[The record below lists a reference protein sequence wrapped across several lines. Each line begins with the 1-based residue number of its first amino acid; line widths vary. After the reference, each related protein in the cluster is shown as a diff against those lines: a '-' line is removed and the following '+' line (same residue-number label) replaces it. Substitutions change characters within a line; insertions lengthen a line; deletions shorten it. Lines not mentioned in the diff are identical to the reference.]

1 MEKRGVFAIKTL
13 KRMCTEKL
21 TLPAKLM
28 TSAEYTYRLENL
40 YTKAS
45 PNPQKHSQRIP
56 QRFNNKPH
64 PQIPNNPRRHIK
76 LSLNQNL
83 EKLSNAQGVTG
94 RETQIRELLKEMLNP
109 VCDEIQI
116 DRMENLIAIKKGNKS
131 APKIMLAAHMDEVG
145 LMIKTITKD
154 GFLQFSK
161 LGGIDDRI
169 LTAQKVQVF
178 TKKGTYSGVIG
189 SKPPH
194 IQKEDERK
202 KIIAYDELFI
212 DVGATSRDDAVAM
225 GIAMGDAVAF
235 DQTFTPLGN
244 GNVMGKAFDNRAGC
258 AAMVETM
265 RLLQNCDCTVY
276 AVGSVQEEVG
286 LRGSGTAAFAI
297 DPDLALALD
306 VTIAGDVPGVREFDT
321 SIKLTKG
328 PSLTV
333 SDSGVITHPKIMR
346 WIMETASENKI
357 PLQLESGLLG
367 STDAARI
374 SLTRQGIPAGAIG
387 IPTRYIHSP
396 TGILNLTD
404 LENTAKLAAAAVQ
417 KAAKYF

>member
-1 MEKRGVFAIKTL
+1 
-13 KRMCTEKL
+13 
-21 TLPAKLM
+21 
-28 TSAEYTYRLENL
+28 
-40 YTKAS
+40 
-45 PNPQKHSQRIP
+45 
-56 QRFNNKPH
+56 
-64 PQIPNNPRRHIK
+64 

-94 RETQIRELLKEMLNP
+94 RENQIRELLTEMLKP
-109 VCDEIQI
+109 TCDEIQI
-116 DRMENLIAIKKGNKS
+116 DRMENLIAIKKGKPK

-145 LMIKTITKD
+145 LMVKTITKD

-169 LTAQKVQVF
+169 LAAQKVVVF
-178 TKKGTYSGVIG
+178 TKKGTFSGVVG

-194 IQKEDERK
+194 IQKEEERK
-202 KIIAYDELFI
+202 KIMSYDDLFI
-212 DVGATSRDDAVAM
+212 DVGANSKEDAATM
-225 GIAMGDAVAF
+225 GIAVGDPIAF
-235 DQTFTPLGN
+235 DVTYTKLSN

-265 RLLQNCDCTVY
+265 KLLQNCDCTVF

-286 LRGSGTAAFAI
+286 LRGAGTAAFAI

-306 VTIAGDVPGVREFDT
+306 VTIAGDVPGVREYDT
-321 SIKLTKG
+321 SVKLAKG
-328 PSLTV
+328 PALTV
-333 SDSGVITHPKIMR
+333 SDSGVITHPKVMR
-346 WIMETASENKI
+346 WILDTATEAKI

-374 SLTRQGIPAGAIG
+374 SLTRQGIPSGTLS

-396 TGILNLTD
+396 AAILNLTD
-404 LENTAKLAAAAVQ
+404 VENTAKLAAAAVQ
-417 KAAKYF
+417 KAGKYF

>member
-1 MEKRGVFAIKTL
+1 
-13 KRMCTEKL
+13 
-21 TLPAKLM
+21 
-28 TSAEYTYRLENL
+28 
-40 YTKAS
+40 
-45 PNPQKHSQRIP
+45 
-56 QRFNNKPH
+56 
-64 PQIPNNPRRHIK
+64 

-94 RETQIRELLKEMLNP
+94 RENQIRELLTEMLKP
-109 VCDEIQI
+109 TCDEIQI
-116 DRMENLIAIKKGNKS
+116 DRMENLIAIKKGKPK

-145 LMIKTITKD
+145 LMVKTITKD

-169 LTAQKVQVF
+169 LAAQKVVVF
-178 TKKGTYSGVIG
+178 TKKGTFSGVVG

-194 IQKEDERK
+194 IQKEEERK
-202 KIIAYDELFI
+202 KIMSYDDLFI
-212 DVGATSRDDAVAM
+212 DVGANSKEDAATM
-225 GIAMGDAVAF
+225 GIAVGDPIAF
-235 DQTFTPLGN
+235 DVTYTKLSN

-265 RLLQNCDCTVY
+265 KLLQNCDCTVF

-286 LRGSGTAAFAI
+286 LRGAGTAAFAI

-306 VTIAGDVPGVREFDT
+306 VTIAGDVPGVREYDT
-321 SIKLTKG
+321 SVKLAKG
-328 PSLTV
+328 PALTV
-333 SDSGVITHPKIMR
+333 SDSGVITHPKVMR
-346 WIMETASENKI
+346 WILDTATEAKI

-374 SLTRQGIPAGAIG
+374 SLTRQGIPSGTLS

-396 TGILNLTD
+396 AAFLNLTD
-404 LENTAKLAAAAVQ
+404 VENTAKLAAAAVQ
-417 KAAKYF
+417 KAGKYF